1 MKFSETFPESV
12 SSILLCELIFDNN
25 TTITLKVYFWHEVAS
40 YDESE
45 DAIMN
50 LSTRYPRCHDWW
62 IYKHTKLKMA
72 DGVASAT
79 VVPANS
85 ANWKGHEQM

>member
-1 MKFSETFPESV
+1 
-12 SSILLCELIFDNN
+12 
-25 TTITLKVYFWHEVAS
+25 
-40 YDESE
+40 
-45 DAIMN
+45 MN
-50 LSTRYPRCHDWW
+50 LSTRYPRCHDWP

-85 ANWKGHEQM
+85 AN